1 MAFSWDSQ
9 SKSWG
14 FMAFFFVV
22 FFPHFSNS
30 TPWRRIWCRPVTCW
44 EWGQSTPGWWAPS
57 TPGDNSRD
65 SSQNSWDFLPK
76 FPGISSLNSLGF
88 LPWVF
93 WDFLPDFLPEFLGIS
108 CLNSWVFSPAFP
120 VISSLISSLISSPSS
135 LGLPPRFPWDSLPE
149 FPGIS
154 SSFIPWDFL
163 LELPRNFPIRSLNPF
178 SPLLLEVEKG
188 RFLVFPGGFFFLWI
202 E

>member
-1 MAFSWDSQ
+1 M
-9 SKSWG
+9 
-14 FMAFFFVV
+14 
-22 FFPHFSNS
+22 
-30 TPWRRIWCRPVTCW
+30 TCW

-65 SSQNSWDFLPK
+65 SSRNSWDFLPK
-76 FPGISSLNSLGF
+76 FPGISCLNSLGF
-88 LPWVF
+88 LPRVF
-93 WDFLPDFLPEFLGIS
+93 WDFLPDFLPELLGIS

-120 VISSLISSLISSPSS
+120 AISSLISSPSS

-163 LELPRNFPIRSLNPF
+163 LELPRNFSIRSLNLFFPPAFGGGKRQIF
-178 SPLLLEVEKG
+178 S
-188 RFLVFPGGFFFLWI
+188 FSWWFFFLWI

>member
-1 MAFSWDSQ
+1 M
-9 SKSWG
+9 
-14 FMAFFFVV
+14 
-22 FFPHFSNS
+22 
-30 TPWRRIWCRPVTCW
+30 TCW

-65 SSQNSWDFLPK
+65 SSRNSWDFLPK
-76 FPGISSLNSLGF
+76 FPGVSFSSPLGFSPSVLWDFLPEFPGIFSLIFSLGF
-88 LPWVF
+88 LPRVL

-108 CLNSWVFSPAFP
+108 CLNSWVFSPEFP
-120 VISSLISSLISSPSS
+120 AISSLISSLIS
-135 LGLPPRFPWDSLPE
+135 LGLPPQFPWDSLPE

-163 LELPRNFPIRSLNPF
+163 LELPRNFSIRSLNLFFPPAFGGGKRQIF
-178 SPLLLEVEKG
+178 S
-188 RFLVFPGGFFFLWI
+188 FSWWFFLWI